1 VETLG
6 LRALNRAL
14 LERQLLLRRDDRSV
28 PEALEH
34 LVGLQAQSPQ
44 APYVGLWSRLEGF
57 TPERLS
63 DLIADRKAVRAVLM
77 RATIHLVTA
86 DDAAALWPLLLP
98 VLERDVYPNQTY
110 GRHRLEG
117 LDMPSVLAAG
127 RRLVEERP
135 RTAAELRPLLA
146 EEFPDRDPAALAYA
160 VRQLL
165 PMVHV
170 PPRGLWRG
178 SGQPRL
184 TTVAAWLG
192 RGVDE
197 QPSLDRM
204 VLRYLAAF
212 GPATVTDVQTWSG
225 LTRLREVVE
234 RLPLA
239 TFRDE
244 AGRTLYDLPDAPRP
258 DPDTPAPPRFL
269 PEYDNLLVS
278 HADRARV
285 IAGDGYLQRV
295 FNVGSLLV
303 DGFLCGKWKLTRQRK
318 AASLVVELFERL
330 SDRDSE
336 ALRREAQALLD
347 FVADDAESREAR
359 FTGGP
364 W

>member
-1 VETLG
+1 L
-6 LRALNRAL
+6 A
-14 LERQLLLRRDDRSV
+14 
-28 PEALEH
+28 
-34 LVGLQAQSPQ
+34 
-44 APYVGLWSRLEGF
+44 GF
-57 TPERLS
+57 APERLS
-63 DLIADRKAVRAVLM
+63 DRIAERKAVRAVLM
-77 RATIHLVTA
+77 RATIHLVTS
-86 DDAAALWPLLLP
+86 DDVAALWPLVVP

-110 GRHRLEG
+110 GRHRLDG
-117 LDMPSVLAAG
+117 IDMPAVLAVG
-127 RRLVEERP
+127 RRLVEEKP

-146 EEFPDRDPAALAYA
+146 AEFPDRDPAALAYA

-184 TTVAAWLG
+184 TTVEAWLG
-192 RGVDE
+192 RGVDDE
-197 QPSLDRM
+197 ASVDRM

-212 GPATVTDVQTWSG
+212 GPATVADVQTWSG

-244 AGRTLYDLPDAPRP
+244 AGKTLYDLPGAPRP
-258 DPDTPAPPRFL
+258 DPDAPAPPRFL
-269 PEYDNLLVS
+269 PEYDNLLLS
-278 HADRARV
+278 HADRSRV

-295 FNVGSLLV
+295 FNVGAVLV
-303 DGFLCGKWKLTRQRK
+303 DGYLRGKWQLTRQRK
-318 AASLVVELFERL
+318 AASLVVELFERVPEGEMAGL
-330 SDRDSE
+330 RQEADR
-336 ALRREAQALLD
+336 LLD
-347 FVADDAESREAR
+347 FVAGDAESREVR